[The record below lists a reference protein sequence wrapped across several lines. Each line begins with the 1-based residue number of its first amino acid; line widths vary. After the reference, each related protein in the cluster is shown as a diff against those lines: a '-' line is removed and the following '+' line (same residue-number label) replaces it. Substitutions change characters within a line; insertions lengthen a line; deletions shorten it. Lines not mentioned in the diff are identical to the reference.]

1 MFFVRP
7 KELKL
12 REPDYEISHR
22 KKGKDILVTIKAK
35 TFMYRLF
42 LQCENI
48 DGRFSD
54 NYFHL
59 KADEAKEILFT
70 PTKDLGSLNVNQI
83 VFLIT
88 SLYDLQK

>member
-1 MFFVRP
+1 
-7 KELKL
+7 L
-12 REPDYEISHR
+12 
-22 KKGKDILVTIKAK
+22 
-35 TFMYRLF
+35 
-42 LQCENI
+42 
-48 DGRFSD
+48 
-54 NYFHL
+54 HL

>member
-1 MFFVRP
+1 
-7 KELKL
+7 
-12 REPDYEISHR
+12 
-22 KKGKDILVTIKAK
+22 
-35 TFMYRLF
+35 MYRLF